1 MKRDERL
8 RAGMSS
14 RQAVRAPVFR
24 PGGQPLLRVEQLQ
37 VHFPVRGGMFS
48 RKQEFVHAVDDVSL
62 ALQSG
67 ETLGLIGESGSGK
80 STTALAIARLCTIT
94 GGKVEF
100 QGKDITHIR
109 GDELRRMREHMQM
122 VYQDPLASLDP
133 RMTVGEIVAEPLLV
147 HGLKKDLDDA
157 ADRVLDLLAL
167 CELPPDAAN
176 RFPHALSGG
185 QRQRVALARAL
196 ALEPQLIIADEP
208 TSALDVS
215 IQAQIVNLMMEL
227 QSRIG
232 LSYLIIS
239 HNLAIVRHM
248 AKRITVMYAGKIVE
262 TGTANSVCRTPKH
275 PYTQALLSA
284 SLVPDPNTGTRRI
297 LLKGEVPSPI
307 HPPPGCRFHTRCPLV
322 ISRCRV
328 EEPPTQ
334 EKEPGHR
341 AACWVT

>member
-1 MKRDERL
+1 
-8 RAGMSS
+8 MSS
-14 RQAVRAPVFR
+14 SIAAQLNTAPQV
-24 PGGQPLLRVEQLQ
+24 GSPLLRVDRLRVQ
-37 VHFPVRGGMFS
+37 FPVRGGMLS
-48 RKQEFVHAVDDVSL
+48 RQREFVHAVDDVSF
-62 ALQSG
+62 AVESG

-94 GGKVEF
+94 GGTIEF
-100 QGKDITHIR
+100 QSKDITRLR
-109 GDELRRMREHMQM
+109 GEELRRMREHMQM

-133 RMTVGEIVAEPLLV
+133 RMTIGEIVAEPLLV

-157 ADRVLDLLAL
+157 ATRVIELLAM

-176 RFPHALSGG
+176 RYPHALSGG

-227 QSRIG
+227 QARVG
-232 LSYLIIS
+232 LSYLVIS

-248 AKRITVMYAGKIVE
+248 SKRITVMYAGKVVE
-262 TGTANSVCRTPKH
+262 TGTAERVCAFPEH

-284 SLVPDPNTGTRRI
+284 SLVPDPGTGAKRI

-322 ISRCRV
+322 EPRCRV
-328 EEPPTQ
+328 QEPPLE
-334 EKEPGHR
+334 EKEPGHW